1 MIPPALAPEP
11 YCYLTTRG
19 RRSGKPHTIEIWFGL
34 GGDTL
39 YMLSGG
45 RERSDWVK
53 NILKTSDV
61 KVRIGRTTFAGRGR
75 AVEPDSDEDTLARK
89 LLVEKYAPG
98 YSGSLDNWGKTAL
111 PVAIDVSA
119 IVSTDPADAL
129 WPRGRRL
136 GG

>member
-1 MIPPALAPEP
+1 MFHPSLASEP
-11 YCYLTTRG
+11 YCYLTTTG
-19 RRSGKPHTIEIWFGL
+19 RRTGSPHTIEIWFGL
-34 GGDTL
+34 RGDTL
-39 YMLSGG
+39 YILAGA
-45 RERSDWVK
+45 RERSDWVR
-53 NILKTSDV
+53 NILKTPEV
-61 KVRIGRTTFAGRGR
+61 KVRIGGTTFAGRGR

-111 PVAIDVSA
+111 PVAVDVTA